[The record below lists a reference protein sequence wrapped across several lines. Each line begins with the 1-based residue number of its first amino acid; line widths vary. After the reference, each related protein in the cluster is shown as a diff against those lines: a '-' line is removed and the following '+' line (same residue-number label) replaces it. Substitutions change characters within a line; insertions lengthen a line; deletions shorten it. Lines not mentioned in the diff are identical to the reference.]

1 MHHKNIV
8 SCFLF
13 GLAEILAILNDT
25 VFYKLML
32 QEAAWY
38 RVEYVFAYRLISI
51 FFIGILLAFGMNW
64 DKTSSRFGVFIVLI
78 VLNFSLSIINHYVF
92 FLRDFLGLT
101 LMNGFSIG
109 VIFSKVLMRKRVSSS
124 I

>member
-1 MHHKNIV
+1 MHNKNIF

-38 RVEYVFAYRLISI
+38 RVESVLAYRLLPI
-51 FFIGILLAFGMNW
+51 FFIGILLALGMNW
-64 DKTSSRFGVFIVLI
+64 DKASSHSGVFIVLI
-78 VLNFSLSIINHYVF
+78 VLNFSLFIINHYVF
-92 FLRDFLGLT
+92 LLRDFLGLT

-109 VIFSKVLMRKRVSSS
+109 VIFSKILMRKRVSSS